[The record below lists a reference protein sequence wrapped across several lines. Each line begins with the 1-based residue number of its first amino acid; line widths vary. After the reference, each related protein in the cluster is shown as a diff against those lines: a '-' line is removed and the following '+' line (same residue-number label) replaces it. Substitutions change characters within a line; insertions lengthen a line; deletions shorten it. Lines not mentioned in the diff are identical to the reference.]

1 MTTTRTRVT
10 KEVTKEWLKDS
21 AVRAALVVSAMALVL
36 MCIGVVGFF
45 NAKGMDDVI
54 SVTGSARRSVVADTA
69 KLSITLRRS
78 ATFSTLAAGYKNMNI
93 DTAAVKDAILKD
105 GFTDADISITP
116 PSADQIYENGSNI
129 ALEDRK
135 FDIREYIEVR
145 SVDISKIEAL
155 SRSITSIDIDGLI
168 IEVRPVEYMY
178 TKLSDIR
185 VALFSEAIKDA
196 KVRAEALASVS
207 GRKVGKIKTA
217 ATGVVQILI
226 PQSVEVS
233 DYGTVD
239 TSSLNKDVMVTARAS
254 FMLK

>member
-21 AVRAALVVSAMALVL
+21 AVRAALVVSAVALIL
-36 MCIGVVGFF
+36 MGIGMFGFF
-45 NAKGMDDVI
+45 SAKGMDDVI
-54 SVTGSARRSVVADTA
+54 SVTGSARRAVVADTA

-78 ATFSTLAAGYKNMNI
+78 ASFNTLAAGYKSMNV
-93 DTAAVKDAILKD
+93 DMATVKDAIFTA
-105 GFTDADISITP
+105 GFAESDISITP
-116 PSADQIYENGSNI
+116 PSADQIYENGNSP
-129 ALEDRK
+129 APEDRK
-135 FDIREYIEVR
+135 FDIREYVEVR
-145 SVDISKIEAL
+145 STDIPKIEAL

-168 IEVRPVEYMY
+168 VEVRPVEYMY

-185 VALFSEAIKDA
+185 GQLFSEAIKDA